1 MRGELSGSPPS
12 ILGLDFILSDWQI
25 RQCLQNISNICI
37 RILMMENS
45 RYLDVCVKNLLFMYK
60 VSTYFGRQLIWSV
73 CDHCYIMLHRSLEF
87 KRSGDTQ
94 CLDPH
99 DDQIDSS
106 ESWSLEPAQ
115 CPAAASRQAQGIMM
129 DTLHLLRSDLWA
141 MLGEWYC
148 YAMSFS
154 LQKVL
159 LLLSR
164 IKALL

>member
-37 RILMMENS
+37 RILMMEYS

-106 ESWSLEPAQ
+106 ESWSLEPGAVPRCCVPPGTGDNDGYSPPPQ
-115 CPAAASRQAQGIMM
+115 IRLVSDAWRMILLCYELLFAESASIAV
-129 DTLHLLRSDLWA
+129 TH
-141 MLGEWYC
+141 
-148 YAMSFS
+148 
-154 LQKVL
+154 
-159 LLLSR
+159 
-164 IKALL
+164 